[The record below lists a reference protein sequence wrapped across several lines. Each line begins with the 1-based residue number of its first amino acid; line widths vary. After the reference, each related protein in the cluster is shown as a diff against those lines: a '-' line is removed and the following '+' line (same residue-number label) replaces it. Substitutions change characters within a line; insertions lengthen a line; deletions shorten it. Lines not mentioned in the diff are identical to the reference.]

1 MSSPET
7 PREICLCSLAK
18 TRTLFLVEII
28 RIILQVVVALGIL
41 NVWLVRASMR
51 TAFRGGNAGTLRE
64 EFASYGLPFWFMC
77 VIGAL
82 KVGLALALLVGIWIP
97 RLATPAALGLGLL
110 MLGAL
115 VMHLKVQDPI
125 RKSVPALAVLAMC
138 IAIVLL

>member
-1 MSSPET
+1 MET
-7 PREICLCSLAK
+7 
-18 TRTLFLVEII
+18 I
-28 RIILQVVVALGIL
+28 RIILQVIVALGIL

-51 TAFRGGNAGTLRE
+51 TTFRGGDAGTLRE

-77 VIGAL
+77 VIGVL
-82 KVGLALALLVGIWIP
+82 KVALALTLLVAIWIP
-97 RLATPAALGLGLL
+97 RLAAPAALGLGLL

-115 VMHLKVQDPI
+115 IMHLKVQDPI